1 MNISKQDV
9 GILRELGRKAAE
21 LSATDD
27 NKQKIDKWTRLT
39 DLDKSAGPLQLIH
52 LWPLA
57 WAEALPDEQHLVCQ
71 NETARNYERD
81 LRQRIWSVENL
92 HDDTVIEPVIR
103 YPHCVEITA
112 YPELPVMAHY
122 ASDDHAKTGAFKFES
137 PIVEMAD
144 IEKIGDP
151 VVKVDAEQREGYK
164 AEAEEIFGGILDVI
178 PTGIYFAAKVV
189 DEWAGLR
196 GMENVYTDMMDESE
210 WTHEALQRIA
220 DNFQKRFQTLEEQG
234 LWGPWEKSDPLGSTG
249 LRFNPDIPNY
259 QDIMKKGKADLMDTW
274 AFTCAEGFNCV
285 SPGMH
290 EEFDLPYN
298 VQLMKLFKWVN
309 VGCCEV
315 LHNKV
320 EFVKNVPNVRRIS
333 VSEWC
338 DFEKAGAEIG
348 TELLYGYKPSGVP
361 FLGDGLHEDQVRKEL
376 RRVLDAAKDCP
387 LEMILN
393 IGGTLGGGDGAA
405 KLVEWTKIAK
415 EEIEATK
422 G

>member
-1 MNISKQDV
+1 MNIPQKDIEV
-9 GILRELGRKAAE
+9 LRGLGRKAAE
-21 LSATDD
+21 LAATED

-57 WAEALPDEQHLVCQ
+57 WKEALPDNQHLKCE

-81 LRQRIWSVENL
+81 LRQRIWSFENL

-103 YPHCVEITA
+103 YPHFTGITA
-112 YPELPVMAHY
+112 YPKLPVTAHY
-122 ASDDHAKTGAFKFES
+122 ADDDAAKTGAFKFEH
-137 PIVEMAD
+137 PVREMAD

-151 VVKVDAEQREGYK
+151 VISVDWDAREK
-164 AEAEEIFGGILDVI
+164 AKIELEEIFNGILDVI

-189 DEWAGLR
+189 DEWAELR
-196 GMENVYTDMMDESE
+196 GMENIFTDMVDEPE
-210 WTHEALQRIA
+210 WTHEAMQRIA
-220 DNFQKRFQTLEEQG
+220 DNFQKRFQTLEKLG
-234 LWGPWEKSDPLGSTG
+234 LWGPWDKSDPLGSTG

-259 QDIMKKGKADLMDTW
+259 QELMKKGRCDLMDTW

-285 SPGMH
+285 SPVMH

-320 EFVKNVPNVRRIS
+320 KFVKSVPNARRIS

-361 FLGDGLHEDQVRKEL
+361 FLGEKLHADSVRKEL
-376 RRVLDAAKDCP
+376 RRVLEAAKDCP
-387 LEMILN
+387 LELILN
-393 IGGTLGGGDGAA
+393 IGGTLGGGDGAD
-405 KLVEWTKIAK
+405 KLIEWTKICK
-415 EEIEATK
+415 EEIEK
-422 G
+422 VYG